1 MICLQLDLAGSCC
14 TSWSLFKSSDDNT
27 MAHVTK
33 QMPSTGCFS
42 FRVAQA
48 TCVLLLSDQSDP
60 IKDKDEKLLHWQ
72 MQFLPVLWA
81 MMFQVP
87 LQEVLVCLSVSL
99 DISGGWSLYPRV
111 MACGWSASSLL
122 PYNSTH
128 WASTRLF
135 GYHTLLNMFV
145 FVVLLSCFSVFVKLP
160 VCPSVKADS
169 SCVVFI
175 QFSYVNRKKEN
186 GFWSEVANCSYLYT
200 CQMQPPG
207 AVLSNTTILMSWSY
221 VPLQLIL
228 AHKAQMTPYSDPH
241 KHKRS
246 EDQQEISLLIE
257 QKSIINVL
265 STDHSNAHALWAHK

>member
-1 MICLQLDLAGSCC
+1 MTWLEVAVHHGLCLKVLMTIQWLMWQNKCHPPAASLLELPKQPVCSSSPTSPTQSRTKMKSCC
-14 TSWSLFKSSDDNT
+14 TDKCNSYLFYG
-27 MAHVTK
+27 
-33 QMPSTGCFS
+33 P
-42 FRVAQA
+42 
-48 TCVLLLSDQSDP
+48 
-60 IKDKDEKLLHWQ
+60 
-72 MQFLPVLWA
+72 

-160 VCPSVKADS
+160 VCPSARADS

-207 AVLSNTTILMSWSY
+207 AVLGNTTILMSWSY

-228 AHKAQMTPYSDPH
+228 AHKA
-241 KHKRS
+241 
-246 EDQQEISLLIE
+246 
-257 QKSIINVL
+257 
-265 STDHSNAHALWAHK
+265 